1 MFFLQEFLCYLS
13 CQRRL
18 ASRYDATLLD
28 ASLRWHD
35 KKNMTINGN

>member
-1 MFFLQEFLCYLS
+1 LS

-18 ASRYDATLLD
+18 ASRIVALRLD

-35 KKNMTINGN
+35 SAERNSLESHQDAKKTD